1 MAWTGDPR
9 NQSPFNALPPVVA
22 AMTVLIA
29 GIEAL
34 FQAGAA
40 GVIGGR
46 AGAAWR
52 LDAIRDW
59 AVFDQVAAWMLETGR
74 FPLGEAARILTY
86 PLIHTGF
93 GHAAFVCVFVLALGN
108 VIAPFYATW
117 RIPAI
122 FWGSA
127 MAGALAY
134 VAIFDAVGPLTGG
147 FTGAYGLIGA
157 FTYLSRRGLT
167 RLDPDRAFLLIGF
180 LLAIQP
186 IFGLASGSGFAW
198 VPNWIAE
205 AAGAAAGYGLAS
217 LLFPGGMARLLGRL
231 RQR

>member
-1 MAWTGDPR
+1 MSWTGDPR
-9 NQSPFNALPPVVA
+9 NQSPFNALPPVVVGL
-22 AMTVLIA
+22 TLLIA
-29 GIEAL
+29 GIELL

-40 GVIGGR
+40 GVLGGQD
-46 AGAAWR
+46 AVGWR

-59 AVFDQVAAWMLETGR
+59 AVLDAVAGWMLETGQVPPR
-74 FPLGEAARILTY
+74 EAARILTY

-108 VIAPFYATW
+108 VIAPFYAGW

-127 MAGALAY
+127 VAGGLAY
-134 VAIFDAVGPLTGG
+134 VIVFDSPVPLTGG
-147 FTGAYGLIGA
+147 YPAAYGLIGA
-157 FTYLSRRGLT
+157 FTYLTRRGLT
-167 RLDPDRAFLLIGF
+167 RMDPDRAFLLIGF

-186 IFGLASGSGFAW
+186 IFGLASGQGFAW
-198 VPNWIAE
+198 VPHWGADMV
-205 AAGAAAGYGLAS
+205 GAAAGYGLAS
-217 LLFPGGMARLLGRL
+217 LLFPGGMGRLLGRL